1 MMKIELF
8 SDFACPFCYIAKTR
22 LQQAIQQLNLED
34 VVEIEYKAYQLD
46 PGASKL
52 DARRFYDDLYE
63 NKGQSMEKV
72 KQLTDSIQTHADE
85 VGLTFNFDAIQL
97 ANTENAHRLSKLAKT
112 LGKEAQFMDTMMETY
127 FTKGINLND
136 EEQLVAIC
144 EEVNIPKQ
152 QAIEVLNSD
161 QFAEEL
167 ANDRYDAQQL
177 QITSVP
183 FFVFE
188 NQYGIKGVEPIEIF
202 TKTLLQAQQVANKRL
217 EVSGNDLTCGQDGC
231 SL

>member
-1 MMKIELF
+1 MKIELF

-34 VVEIEYKAYQLD
+34 EVEIEYKAYQLD

-52 DARRFYDDLYE
+52 EARPFYDDLIH
-63 NKGQSMEKV
+63 KGQSKEKI
-72 KQLTDSIQTHADE
+72 KQLTESIQTHADE

-112 LGKEAQFMDTMMETY
+112 LGKEAQFVDTMMETY

-136 EEQLVAIC
+136 EAQLLAVC
-144 EEVNIPKQ
+144 DEVNIPRK
-152 QAIEVLNSD
+152 QAIEVLHSN
-161 QFAEEL
+161 QFSEQL

-188 NQYGIKGVEPIEIF
+188 DQYGIKGVEPIEIF

-217 EVSGNDLTCGQDGC
+217 EVIGNDFTCGQEGC
-231 SL
+231 SF

>member
-1 MMKIELF
+1 MKVEIF

-34 VVEIEYKAYQLD
+34 EVEIEYKAYQLD
-46 PGASKL
+46 PGASKSE
-52 DARRFYDDLYE
+52 ARRFYNDLYE
-63 NKGQSMEKV
+63 NKGQSKEKV
-72 KQLTDSIQTHADE
+72 QQLTDSIQAHADE

-97 ANTENAHRLSKLAKT
+97 ANTENAHRLSKLAKIV
-112 LGKEAQFMDTMMETY
+112 GKESQFMDIMMETY

-136 EEQLVAIC
+136 SEQLLAVC
-144 EEVNIPKQ
+144 DEVNIPRQ
-152 QAIEVLNSD
+152 QAIEVLNTK
-161 QFAEEL
+161 QFADEL
-167 ANDRYDAQQL
+167 ANDRYDTQQT

-202 TKTLLQAQQVANKRL
+202 TKTLLQAQRVANKKL
-217 EVSGNDLTCGQDGC
+217 EVIGNDLTCGPDGC